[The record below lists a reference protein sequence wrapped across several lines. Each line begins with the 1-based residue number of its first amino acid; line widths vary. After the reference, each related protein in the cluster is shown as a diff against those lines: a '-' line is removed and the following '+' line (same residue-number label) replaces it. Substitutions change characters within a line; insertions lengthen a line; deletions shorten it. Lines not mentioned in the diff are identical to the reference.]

1 MDYRAPD
8 PDLVRLGAEWLDTEH
23 EAQLGE
29 MNALGQAIADGKPK
43 EEVLARI
50 DHLVEFLE
58 GHFLSEQIAM
68 RERAYPDYEAHVRE
82 HDNAVGLLR
91 DLRTRFYSDDPD
103 AAGEIIRG
111 LRGWLLGHVRSAD
124 ADLARFLGA
133 DPSPSA

>member
-8 PDLVRLGAEWLDTEH
+8 PDLVRLGADWLDAEH

-29 MNALGQAIADGKPK
+29 MNALGRAIADGKPK
-43 EEVLARI
+43 SEVLTRI

-68 RERAYPDYEAHVRE
+68 REGAYPDYEAHVRD

-91 DLRTRFYSDDPD
+91 ELRTRMDADDPD
-103 AAGEIIRG
+103 AAGEILQG

>member
-23 EAQLGE
+23 EAQLEE

-43 EEVLARI
+43 SEILAAI

-68 RERAYPDYEAHVRE
+68 REWAYPDYESHVRE

-91 DLRTRFYSDDPD
+91 DLRVRMVADDPD
-103 AAGEIIRG
+103 AAGEVIRG

-133 DPSPSA
+133 NPSASA